1 MSRGID
7 LAKTLASTPEGA
19 EAIENMKDQLII
31 VLLKRLGG
39 QVDIPVSEL
48 DDTEGDNLLLG
59 FIPDTKT
66 FHFEV
71 RTES

>member
-19 EAIENMKDQLII
+19 EAIEDMKDQLII
-31 VLLKRLGG
+31 VLIKKLGG
-39 QVDIPVSEL
+39 WVDIPVAEL
-48 DDTEGDNLLLG
+48 DGTEGDNLLLG
-59 FIPDTKT
+59 FLPETKT

-71 RTES
+71 RTE